1 LLQPTSPLR
10 TTSHI
15 IEACKLL
22 VRNQLIADSLVSVSN
37 VGGNHPARM
46 KVIDEHGLLKNFSG
60 EEDEDMRPRQLLP
73 SVYIRNGA
81 IYINRIED
89 IVEKKRLVASK
100 CLPFVMTNRESINI
114 DSIEDVLLAS
124 KILQNGL

>member
-1 LLQPTSPLR
+1 
-10 TTSHI
+10 
-15 IEACKLL
+15 
-22 VRNQLIADSLVSVSN
+22 
-37 VGGNHPARM
+37 M